1 MDSTEVVRILHTSD
15 WHLGKEVIREST
27 IDMDRKMLEI
37 VRKQTTRMNGIVESV
52 LSMARRERANPQA
65 IDLRMVAAEFAEE
78 YRRSYALDADTR
90 KAWSEPHGYHFRT
103 KHVLLRQVLQDHEH
117 ALLIDTDTF
126 FHQSPIELFR
136 RMQPGTLL
144 CNAVGGKYGVDQ
156 QCALYR
162 NLAGPLQARGLAKDG
177 MPLLNSGVIG
187 LYRQDAGLLDQ
198 SIALMDEF
206 YPLAPRAY
214 TLEEFCLAVA
224 AHDTLNVQECP
235 DLIHH
240 YWSRKQLFRAK
251 IQAWLNKHGS
261 DPLSTQAMADIA
273 QVNTQLPRPPL
284 LQRLHCKLLGL
295 LLPARQRQFM
305 RELAYGCH
313 PYANEFD
320 RACAQAWWEK
330 ALENV
335 ERRQGKPACANQLGQ
350 WFRHP
355 GMRLALGRQLPIVKA
370 HLEQRREG

>member
-1 MDSTEVVRILHTSD
+1 MPLASPSARPQLIYLVFGAQTYHQEAQFSISSALANLHKTPGEHLDIQVFSD
-15 WHLGKEVIREST
+15 DPHPYRHLPVT
-27 IDMDRKMLEI
+27 
-37 VRKQTTRMNGIVESV
+37 VH
-52 LSMARRERANPQA
+52 
-65 IDLRMVAAEFAEE
+65 
-78 YRRSYALDADTR
+78 ALDADTR

-144 CNAVGGKYGVDQ
+144 CNAVGGKYGVNQ
-156 QCALYR
+156 QCPLYQ